1 MNFSILVTQAN
12 ISPGTLSWLETITI
26 LDQNNQIISNSVN
39 RKIATLSD
47 PLPPGS
53 PAIIVELW
61 NRLQDLDWVIPV
73 EHMP

>member
-12 ISPGTLSWLETITI
+12 ISPGTLSWFETITI

-47 PLPPGS
+47 PLPPDS

>member
-1 MNFSILVTQAN
+1 MNFSILVTQAD
-12 ISPGTLSWLETITI
+12 ISPGTLSWLETITV

-47 PLPPGS
+47 PLPPDS
-53 PAIIVELW
+53 PVIIVDLW